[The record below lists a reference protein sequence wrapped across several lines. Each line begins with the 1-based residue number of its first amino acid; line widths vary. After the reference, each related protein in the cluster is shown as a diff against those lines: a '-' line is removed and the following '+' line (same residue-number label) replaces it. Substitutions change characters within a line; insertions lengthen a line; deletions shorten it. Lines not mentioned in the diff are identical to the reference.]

1 MVYINFYT
9 ISLSL
14 RKNNRWNRITW
25 GQRDSENKGRDTWI
39 TLENDFW
46 LESKAT
52 AVGIVMN
59 EDVS

>member
-1 MVYINFYT
+1 M

-14 RKNNRWNRITW
+14 RKNNWWNRITW

-46 LESKAT
+46 LESKAS